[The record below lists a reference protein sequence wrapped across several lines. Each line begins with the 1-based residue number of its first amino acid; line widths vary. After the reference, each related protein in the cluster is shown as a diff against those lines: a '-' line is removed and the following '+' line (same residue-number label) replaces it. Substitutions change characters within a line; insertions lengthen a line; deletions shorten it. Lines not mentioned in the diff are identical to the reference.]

1 VQNFK
6 FKHFFEQ
13 MYYSIGVVEYGP
25 GLKVVAIIDQGI
37 VDFYRNLIPKYY
49 NVNPQKHK
57 AHITIVRENKESPKN
72 MEFWGKYQ
80 NKKIDF
86 FYDNKTQTD
95 GVYFW
100 LDAFSEDIGRIREEL
115 GLSKFRDDREFG
127 GKLRSA
133 YHITIAN
140 TKT

>member
-1 VQNFK
+1 
-6 FKHFFEQ
+6 

-25 GLKVVAIIDQGI
+25 GLKVVAVIDQEI
-37 VDFYRNLIPKYY
+37 AEFYRNLIPKYY
-49 NVNPQKHK
+49 NVKPQKYK

-80 NKKIDF
+80 GEKVEF
-86 FYDNKTQTD
+86 FYNNDIQTD

-100 LDAFSEDIGRIREEL
+100 LDALSEDIGKIREEL
-115 GLSKFRDDREFG
+115 GLSKFRDDRGFG
-127 GKLRSA
+127 GNLRSA